1 MRKKMPSWGYEFCI
15 YQFFQG
21 MIVTEPRKLVLKREG
36 TRPPARP
43 GGWGGD
49 LTLNRPKEVCVS
61 VNIDK

>member
-21 MIVTEPRKLVLKREG
+21 RIVTAKKACFEEREK
-36 TRPPARP
+36 
-43 GGWGGD
+43 GGVVGGD
-49 LTLNRPKEVCVS
+49 VTLNRPKEGCVS